1 MDPSYKSL
9 TVLVVDD
16 VFNVRAMLKNMLRQ
30 LGFGTLLEASSG
42 EKAVELL
49 TQEVVDLVLC
59 DWNMPGMKGVDVLR
73 FVRKQAENAT
83 LPFIMVTGEINEA
96 VVAEAAETEVDAYL
110 VKPFTMQSLGQR
122 VASVLSQHREVSEID
137 RHLAQGRAYITT
149 KQFDK
154 ASAEFKAALKINPK
168 SPRTLLEIGK
178 IYEEQ
183 GNDVQAREFY
193 HRAVKVQPKFLK
205 GHEALAGIYKALGDR
220 ESHLEHLDQAV
231 KISPR
236 NLERRFML
244 GQAHLESGNSEE
256 ARKILGDI
264 LEEATKQ
271 YSSIAERVGEALL
284 NMGAY
289 EVAEQAFSKALEANP
304 NNLHLFNQL
313 GIAFRR
319 QGKFDEAVS
328 NYMRALKLAPKD
340 ENLLYNLGRAYYDGG
355 RFDEAIKILQ
365 RALKLNPEFQEAR
378 ELMTA
383 AADKA

>member
-1 MDPSYKSL
+1 MDSNYKSL
-9 TVLVVDD
+9 TALVVDD

-30 LGFGTLLEASSG
+30 LGFGDIVEASSG
-42 EKAVELL
+42 EKAVEVL
-49 TQEVVDLVLC
+49 TQQVVDLVLC
-59 DWNMPGMKGVDVLR
+59 DWNMPGMKGVDVLK
-73 FVRKQAENAT
+73 FVRKQPETSN
-83 LPFIMVTGEINEA
+83 LPFIMVTGEISEA
-96 VVAEAAETEVDAYL
+96 VVAEAAETEVDGYL
-110 VKPFTMQSLGQR
+110 VKPFNMQSLTQR
-122 VASVLSQHREVSEID
+122 IQQVLHQHREVSEID
-137 RHLAQGRAYITT
+137 QHLAQGRAYITT
-149 KQFDK
+149 RQFDK

-178 IYEEQ
+178 LYEEQ

-193 HRAVKVQPKFLK
+193 NRSVKVQPKFLK
-205 GHEALAGIYKALGDR
+205 GHQALAKIYKALGDQ
-220 ESHLEHLDQAV
+220 ESHLQHLEQAV

-244 GQAHLESGNSEE
+244 GQAHMESGNPEE
-256 ARKILGDI
+256 AKKVLGEV

-284 NMGAY
+284 KMGAY
-289 EVAEQAFSKALEANP
+289 EVAEQAFSKALDANP

-313 GIAFRR
+313 GIAYRR

-340 ENLLYNLGRAYYDGG
+340 ENLLYNLGRAYYDGR
-355 RFDEAIKILQ
+355 RFDESIKILQ